1 MEIFKTWLDVV
12 PANLLQLTMLKQG
25 NGTKWSQKMP
35 FSLNNSVILLIG
47 SSLWRRWIDKA
58 YIKTELWWYN
68 KVRVYTLK
76 STYAQ
81 NPTLFF
87 WTWPVQISAAV
98 NGKRVS
104 FRDNS
109 GWKITVESSD
119 SLLEGVHPSCGQK
132 DPWEN
137 KFLEKFPNS
146 WWLYNSQKWVAFSV
160 TALDFIVKSQQAPLH
175 VFFFFGSNPENFPQ
189 SMRENLWAQLSH

>member
-1 MEIFKTWLDVV
+1 M
-12 PANLLQLTMLKQG
+12 
-25 NGTKWSQKMP
+25 
-35 FSLNNSVILLIG
+35 
-47 SSLWRRWIDKA
+47 
-58 YIKTELWWYN
+58 WWYK

-119 SLLEGVHPSCGQK
+119 SLLEGVHPSCSQK

-160 TALDFIVKSQQAPLH
+160 TALDLIVKSQQAPLH
-175 VFFFFGSNPENFPQ
+175 VFFFFSLDLTQKTFLKAWEKIFEH
-189 SMRENLWAQLSH
+189 SYLIKHQLARV